1 MGKKPAS
8 SSHTPNQEFFA
19 GKREGEGGWHRLNA
33 VFGMHHGVGKPLWR
47 TIGNDSAMLR
57 MWNGPIKRRPA
68 AISLMERRGESI
80 SILPFG
86 PMLCLWLRR
95 ERDIWGGDQIY
106 PEVPSGTPHPP
117 NNVRGMHCIWHTFCG
132 GALHSRL
139 TYNFLPFV
147 PIVDPQ
153 KKTQRMSPNALL
165 FQMCTSFTY
174 LGSQTVQKI
183 TVFVCSICII

>member
-1 MGKKPAS
+1 
-8 SSHTPNQEFFA
+8 
-19 GKREGEGGWHRLNA
+19 
-33 VFGMHHGVGKPLWR
+33 
-47 TIGNDSAMLR
+47 
-57 MWNGPIKRRPA
+57 
-68 AISLMERRGESI
+68 
-80 SILPFG
+80 
-86 PMLCLWLRR
+86 MLCLWLRR

-174 LGSQTVQKI
+174 LGSQTVLKV
-183 TVFVCSICII
+183 TVFVSVLFKILKYFFIPADNPGRAPDVRWQHGQGGVAGGGGDRRRRGKVHVSHPGFPKKN